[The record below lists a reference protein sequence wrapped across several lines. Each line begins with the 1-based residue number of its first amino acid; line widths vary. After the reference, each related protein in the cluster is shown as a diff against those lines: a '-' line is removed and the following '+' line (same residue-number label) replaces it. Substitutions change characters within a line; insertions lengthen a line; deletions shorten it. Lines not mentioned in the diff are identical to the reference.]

1 MTRLVHGMET
11 AMDDDDDEEIEQQ
24 LSSMMKGST
33 RVVQGHSAHGT
44 TSSTA
49 VGDKIEK
56 VCFMN

>member
-33 RVVQGHSAHGT
+33 RVVQGYSSHGT
-44 TSSTA
+44 PSSTA

-56 VCFMN
+56 VKQ